1 MNVRRF
7 LQKCSDIQAE
17 NRLLKFVVI
26 AIGTVTVFNSFM
38 IHKALNYQR
47 VILVPPGLEGK
58 VEATGDG
65 LSEEYVRAM
74 VRYASSLAFTYSPAT
89 ARKQFDALL
98 TLFSVD
104 SYPQAQQTFY
114 ELAGTVETA
123 NVSSVFYLD
132 PKIVVDTKNKTI
144 EIEGQNR
151 KYKDSTLVSDTVGKY
166 VLGYVVSNGK
176 FQLTRITAGENGRGK

>member
-1 MNVRRF
+1 VNIRRF
-7 LQKCSDIQAE
+7 LQRSSNIQAE

-47 VILVPPGLEGK
+47 VVLIPPGLESK
-58 VEATGDG
+58 VEVTGDEF
-65 LSEEYVRAM
+65 SEEYMKTM

-98 TLFSVD
+98 SLFSVD
-104 SYPQAQQTFY
+104 AYPQAQQTFY
-114 ELAGTVETA
+114 ELAGTIETA

-132 PKIVVDTKNKTI
+132 PKLIVDAKDKTI
-144 EIEGQNR
+144 EITGQNR
-151 KYKDSTLVSDTVGKY
+151 KYKDSTLVSDTVAKY
-166 VLGYVVSNGK
+166 VLEYVVNNGK
-176 FQLTRITAGENGRGK
+176 FQLTKITAKEKERGK